1 MILAY
6 LILAHLIADFVLQPT
21 KLVMWKIKSKNGGII
36 HALVHFIVSTI
47 LLLPIIINGVPWLI
61 LVTLAISF
69 IHFWIDGGKI
79 NYDIKHD
86 KKVRPFVIDQMLHLL
101 TILLIYFFIQS
112 TTYTLPDMTFYRVY
126 TNIVFVNFLS
136 LLIFFTAVIEVYRFQ
151 KERERNQ
158 KAQIKFHT
166 KQLAQRVVVF
176 SALYIIF
183 LILAIFAF
191 TNSPL

>member
-21 KLVMWKIKSKNGGII
+21 KLVMWKIKSKNGGIV

-69 IHFWIDGGKI
+69 IHFWIDGIKI

-86 KKVRPFVIDQMLHLL
+86 KKVRPFIIDQMLHLL

-112 TTYTLPDMTFYRVY
+112 TTYTLPTQKFYQIY
-126 TNIVFVNFLS
+126 TNIVFVNFVS
-136 LLIFFTAVIEVYRFQ
+136 LVIFFTAVVEVFRYQ
-151 KERERNQ
+151 KEREKDK
-158 KAQIKFHT
+158 KAKIEFHA
-166 KQLAQRVVVF
+166 KDMAKRVVVF

-183 LILAIFAF
+183 MILAIFAF
-191 TNSPL
+191 THSPL